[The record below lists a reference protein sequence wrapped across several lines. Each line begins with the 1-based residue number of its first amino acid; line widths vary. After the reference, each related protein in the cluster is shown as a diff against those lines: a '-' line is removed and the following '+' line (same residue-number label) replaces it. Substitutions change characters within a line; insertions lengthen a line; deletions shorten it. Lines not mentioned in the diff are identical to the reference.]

1 MNEHNQWQTWVAD
14 FKASPEYVAE
24 NIKLDFAVT
33 LERRM
38 DQLGLSRADLA
49 RKLGTSQAAITNTL
63 RGDAN
68 LTIDR
73 MARLAHALDATVHVH
88 LAPTATKVRWFE
100 VHDGVSAVP
109 KDQISTAKAWAKQVA
124 GGKDAKRPAPFAA

>member
-1 MNEHNQWQTWVAD
+1 MNEHKHWQTWVAD

-88 LAPTATKVRWFE
+88 LAPAATKVRWFE